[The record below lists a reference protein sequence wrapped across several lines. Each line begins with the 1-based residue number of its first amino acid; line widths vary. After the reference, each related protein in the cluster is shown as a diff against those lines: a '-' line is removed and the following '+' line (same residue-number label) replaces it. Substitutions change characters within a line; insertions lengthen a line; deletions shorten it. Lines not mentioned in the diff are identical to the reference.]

1 MKVSD
6 IHKAFKVIMDKNSE
20 AVAFGGCPAFLPE
33 EIDLFLNQAFVEI
46 VCNKF
51 TGYNTLQQPFEG
63 SVKRIADLEN
73 MVKTD
78 YDITLSLN
86 SSTNVLTVE
95 NFSNTDK
102 RMFYVNAVLHFNT
115 DQIANCVLISH
126 EDSRKFLKTHTNDPW
141 IDTPVATLEN
151 NQLKVFI
158 DVHSMNSPYSI
169 DITYVQFPPKID
181 YTQASQDINIVP
193 DRVINEVI
201 NRAVVLALD
210 NIESARTQTKVQ
222 LNNLQE

>member
-78 YDITLSLN
+78 YNITLSLN

-115 DQIANCVLISH
+115 NQIANCILISH

-141 IDTPVATLEN
+141 IDIPVATLEN

-181 YTQASQDINIVP
+181 YTQANQDINIVP
-193 DRVINEVI
+193 DRVMNEVI

-210 NIESARTQTKVQ
+210 NIESTRTQTKVQ

>member
-33 EIDLFLNQAFVEI
+33 EIDLFLNQAFLEV
-46 VCNKF
+46 VSNKF
-51 TGYNTLQQPFEG
+51 TGQNTLQTPFEG

-78 YDITLSLN
+78 YDMQLSLD

-95 NFSNTDK
+95 DFSNSNR

-115 DQIANCVLISH
+115 DQIANCILVSH
-126 EDSRKFLKTHTNDPW
+126 QDSRKFLKTHSNDPW
-141 IDTPVATLEN
+141 IDIPVATLEN
-151 NQLKVFI
+151 NKLKVFI

-181 YTQASQDINIVP
+181 YTQESQDINIVP
-193 DRVINEVI
+193 DRVMNEVI
-201 NRAVVLALD
+201 NRAVILALD
-210 NIESARTQTKVQ
+210 NIESTRTQTKVQ